1 MSVIYKFLFPSKPD
15 GTAMSLLILAL
26 RILFGILLMSHGVQK
41 WANYDVMSGSFPDPL
56 GIGSQLSLVL
66 AIFGEM
72 VCSMAF
78 IFGFL
83 YRLAMLPMIF
93 TMCIAFFVVHGSD
106 QLGVNEDNT
115 YMFIQGHHIMD
126 SVVMRLLV
134 PVCNVL
140 RRERETE
147 IKELAEHNMQFHNEL
162 TSYQRRQLGVDIVLR
177 KHTSYKLS
185 PLYKKLEADI
195 ERFLKH
201 I

>member
-56 GIGSQLSLVL
+56 GIGSKLSLVL

-106 QLGVNEDNT
+106 PFAV
-115 YMFIQGHHIMD
+115 
-126 SVVMRLLV
+126 
-134 PVCNVL
+134 
-140 RRERETE
+140 
-147 IKELAEHNMQFHNEL
+147 KELAFIYL
-162 TSYQRRQLGVDIVLR
+162 VVFIL
-177 KHTSYKLS
+177 
-185 PLYKKLEADI
+185 LYIAGPGKFSLDHFIAKALASHKK
-195 ERFLKH
+195 
-201 I
+201 

>member
-78 IFGFL
+78 IFGF
-83 YRLAMLPMIF
+83 A
-93 TMCIAFFVVHGSD
+93 V
-106 QLGVNEDNT
+106 
-115 YMFIQGHHIMD
+115 
-126 SVVMRLLV
+126 
-134 PVCNVL
+134 
-140 RRERETE
+140 
-147 IKELAEHNMQFHNEL
+147 KELAFIYL
-162 TSYQRRQLGVDIVLR
+162 VVFIL
-177 KHTSYKLS
+177 
-185 PLYKKLEADI
+185 LYIAGPGKFSLDHFIAKALASHKK
-195 ERFLKH
+195 
-201 I
+201 